1 MKRERE
7 IMNESILIKTVRVY
21 GFRALKNI
29 EVQLDHTTVL
39 TGINN
44 SGKTSFLKALQIV
57 FGNRLFL
64 THDDF
69 FIEGNENVD
78 RIVIDVLIVPTNEN
92 GKGDELFS
100 EDWEILFTTS
110 RIKFTEDGKA
120 AYVPLRTVVR
130 FDQITGKINTKQY
143 ILEEWV
149 DFVFAD
155 NKNWY
160 ELDDGKESSFVF
172 EEVPFFYMDA
182 QRDILDDIKAKSS
195 YMGRMLSSV
204 EYDEKD
210 IEKIEKQIEELNAT
224 AIEKSEIL
232 KTVRDTLNE
241 LSTAMD
247 GRGRGVEITPFTK
260 RVRDLSKGL
269 TINYGDDERA
279 FSMEYHGMG
288 TRSWSSILTL
298 KAFIELFRK
307 NSEKENKLYFPI
319 MALEEPEAHLHPNA
333 QKRLYTQI
341 SSFVGQKII
350 STHSPYVAE
359 SAHLEE
365 IRSFYKKADNIECGQ
380 ININEL
386 KPEWK
391 RKIERQV
398 VHSRGEILF
407 SKCLVL
413 GEGETEEQAL
423 PVFFEKYFGYSHVE
437 AGVDFVGVEGYKN
450 YRPFLNFA
458 SGLNIPWVI
467 FSDNDHG
474 GTVKKEVEK
483 QVNVIGSELLTNII
497 FLSEGNDFE
506 KELIQN
512 GYDEE
517 IKKAILNAKE
527 YANEN
532 HRNAKEEKDRGEI
545 YSLDAKVLHEE
556 LSSNKTKYAP
566 RVAEEIVNSGKDLPS
581 KVIELFE
588 KIKEILQLEVRN
600 A

>member
-1 MKRERE
+1 
-7 IMNESILIKTVRVY
+7 MNESILIKTVRVY

-39 TGINN
+39 TGLNN

-69 FIEGNENVD
+69 FIEGDDNVD
-78 RIVIDVLIVPTNEN
+78 RIVIDVLIIPT
-92 GKGDELFS
+92 DEKDEICKLFS
-100 EDWEILFTTS
+100 EDWEILFTTN
-110 RIKFTEDGKA
+110 RIRFTEDGG
-120 AYVPLRTVVR
+120 AYIPLRTVVR

-143 ILEEWV
+143 ILDEWV

-160 ELDDGKESSFVF
+160 ELDDGKEFSFVF
-172 EEVPFFYMDA
+172 EEIPFFYVDA

-204 EYDEKD
+204 EYEEKD

-241 LSTAMD
+241 LNTAMD
-247 GRGRGVEITPFTK
+247 GRGRGIEITPFTK
-260 RVRDLSKGL
+260 KVRDLSKGL

-288 TRSWSSILTL
+288 TRSWSSLLTL

-307 NSEKENKLYFPI
+307 NLEKENKLYFPI

-333 QKRLYTQI
+333 QKKLYTQI

-359 SAHLEE
+359 SAHLAE
-365 IRSFYKKADNIECGQ
+365 IRSFYKKAYNIQCGQ
-380 ININEL
+380 IDITQL
-386 KPEWK
+386 RPEWQ

-398 VHSRGEILF
+398 IHSRGEILF

-413 GEGETEEQAL
+413 GEGETEERAL

-506 KELIQN
+506 KELID

-527 YANEN
+527 YANEH
-532 HRNAKEEKDRGEI
+532 HRKAKEQNDRKEI
-545 YSLDAKVLHEE
+545 YALDAKELHDR
-556 LSSNKTKYAP
+556 LSNNKTMYSP
-566 RVAEEIVNSGKDLPS
+566 LVAEEIVNSGKDLPP

-588 KIKEILQLEVRN
+588 KLKEILQLEVKN